1 MTKKMIN
8 CTHLQLL
15 TQVRRQAAGQW
26 DQDEEEVTYIKYFLS
41 LEIFPAGDGVCGPGG
56 GGAGG
61 GEDLH
66 PRAGGAGAAGQ
77 LAPGRPGHRQH
88 LLSRGQVSVTQ
99 DNSPVTVF
107 MIESI
112 VQSGA

>member
-41 LEIFPAGDGVCGPGG
+41 LKYFPQVMESVDL
-56 GGAGG
+56 GAV
-61 GEDLH
+61 EPVAERTFTHELVVPELPVSSPQDDPDIVNTYSLVVKLVAH
-66 PRAGGAGAAGQ
+66 RTTLQ
-77 LAPGRPGHRQH
+77 LQF
-88 LLSRGQVSVTQ
+88 S
-99 DNSPVTVF
+99 
-107 MIESI
+107 
-112 VQSGA
+112 